1 MRAPH
6 SPSSTS
12 SRPLTAPRLRGTCS
26 IVVMAFTPCG
36 WLRTLRAHGYPRER
50 SLCGGARSRNAG
62 LARRAWVRRPP
73 AAGRSV
79 TGEAPV
85 AEAGAAPGVGLGRR
99 LVAGDP
105 AGDHLR
111 GDRGHEDA
119 GPEVPR
125 GQPRVAEAWH
135 PVDDRAPVRMTRPE
149 AAPLVGGLQAA
160 DRRQGGVQGLEDG
173 FDHLGLYLRGFV
185 AGVEGAP
192 H

>member
-26 IVVMAFTPCG
+26 ILVMTFTPCG
-36 WLRTLRAHGYPRER
+36 WMKPCVTTATHGMDHYAEATRLRDAGLRAAP
-50 SLCGGARSRNAG
+50 ARG
-62 LARRAWVRRPP
+62 P
-73 AAGRSV
+73 GRSV
-79 TGEAPV
+79 TGGPAV
-85 AEAGAAPGVGLGRR
+85 AEARAAPGVGLGRR

-160 DRRQGGVQGLEDG
+160 ERRQGGVQRLEDG
-173 FDHLGLYLRGFV
+173 FDHLG
-185 AGVEGAP
+185 P
-192 H
+192 